1 MSAHLRRQH
10 RVSPQSLQDTI
21 IRCGRDEAPQW
32 AVRVDVVIEQFR
44 PIPLKKPS
52 DFERGCELRL
62 SFDGCD
68 RFHPG
73 FSSCDWCRWLELCQF
88 PEVLGGGCEGKF
100 VLNAIWA
107 A

>member
-1 MSAHLRRQH
+1 LGQASQREEILMQDRLIRLED
-10 RVSPQSLQDTI
+10 VSPSGLMH
-21 IRCGRDEAPQW
+21 RG
-32 AVRVDVVIEQFR
+32 QFGL
-44 PIPLKKPS
+44 IPLKKPS

-100 VLNAIWA
+100 VLSATWA

>member
-1 MSAHLRRQH
+1 MLQL
-10 RVSPQSLQDTI
+10 QSLEL
-21 IRCGRDEAPQW
+21 GR
-32 AVRVDVVIEQFR
+32 VRKGL
-44 PIPLKKPS
+44 IPLKKPS

-73 FSSCDWCRWLELCQF
+73 SSSCDWCRWLELCQF

-100 VLNAIWA
+100 VLNATWA